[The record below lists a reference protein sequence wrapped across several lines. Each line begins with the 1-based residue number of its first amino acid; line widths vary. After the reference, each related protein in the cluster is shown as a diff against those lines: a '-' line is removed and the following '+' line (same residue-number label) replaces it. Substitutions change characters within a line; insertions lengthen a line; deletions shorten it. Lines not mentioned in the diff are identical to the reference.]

1 MREVIQIAEWGKV
14 ELPPRFDNPKTKA
27 RLLRQAASPF
37 GNALVLRGQNL
48 YAQGLVGVIDAG
60 PLQLQ
65 IVPKVYTGS
74 TAGQDA
80 SLLLELF
87 LLNAPPSGVAV
98 VQATTETHHATI
110 LEPLIRHFANALE
123 RLLRTEGIP
132 RRYEER
138 AEESSTLRGRVDLPK
153 LARRG
158 PAYSHRLPIV
168 HYPLQGD
175 NALSRVL
182 RALAVN
188 LAQRS
193 SVAHTKATLYRCV
206 NLLDQAGIE
215 TLRPALIGA
224 VKLTRY
230 ESPWIEFLGLAA
242 LLAAGISPDPVRP
255 GEGSTTGI
263 LLPLE
268 RLFENALREALRK
281 VKHKA
286 PLRVS
291 HEPGSLRLFKGLDG
305 SREMLTLKPDLVL
318 RDQSGEPRVIADAKW
333 KRLKPDRPSLGLEP
347 ADAYQI
353 VVYVHRYSVS
363 RGALFYPA
371 SEPIA
376 GTWQST
382 TLAVLGEHD
391 WKIDVVEVDVVR
403 LLAAVRARADQDVLA
418 DLSNLMAFLGAGAT

>member
-1 MREVIQIAEWGKV
+1 
-14 ELPPRFDNPKTKA
+14 
-27 RLLRQAASPF
+27 
-37 GNALVLRGQNL
+37 
-48 YAQGLVGVIDAG
+48 
-60 PLQLQ
+60 
-65 IVPKVYTGS
+65 
-74 TAGQDA
+74 
-80 SLLLELF
+80 
-87 LLNAPPSGVAV
+87 
-98 VQATTETHHATI
+98 
-110 LEPLIRHFANALE
+110 
-123 RLLRTEGIP
+123 
-132 RRYEER
+132 
-138 AEESSTLRGRVDLPK
+138 
-153 LARRG
+153 
-158 PAYSHRLPIV
+158 
-168 HYPLQGD
+168 
-175 NALSRVL
+175 
-182 RALAVN
+182 
-188 LAQRS
+188 
-193 SVAHTKATLYRCV
+193 
-206 NLLDQAGIE
+206 LLDQAGIE